1 MSSSEYLPGLMFTS
15 SAGVSRVDK
24 NLPEILLLFVDN
36 VLSIAD
42 KSRIVALRI
51 NSRGGVI
58 IGLLNF
64 SRTTP
69 VLVIDT
75 S

>member
-1 MSSSEYLPGLMFTS
+1 MFTS

-24 NLPEILLLFVDN
+24 NLPEIMLLFVDN
-36 VLSIAD
+36 VLSITD
-42 KSRIVALRI
+42 ESRTVALRI

-64 SRTTP
+64 SRNTP
-69 VLVIDT
+69 VLLTDKT
-75 S
+75 